1 MRCVLV
7 GTLTVLAYVAPAL
20 LLLLLSPSAHAQFVK
35 TPGVEIVRN
44 FVNAQMENNASIK
57 AGQRVEVEVG
67 KIDPRLALKPCAA
80 LEPFLPATNRLW
92 GKTFVGLHCTEAP
105 GWTIFVAT
113 QIKVFSPIAIANR
126 ALRAGDTIAL
136 SDITFEE
143 HEITQMSSGAVTD
156 PAQVA
161 GRVLV
166 RGFMPG
172 QALMLQALRSNP
184 VVSMGDPVKVVVA
197 GDGFTVASSGVA
209 LAQAEAG
216 QAVRVRLESGRTL
229 QGIAHQGRIVEV
241 KL

>member
-1 MRCVLV
+1 
-7 GTLTVLAYVAPAL
+7 VLAYGAPAI

-35 TPGVEIVRN
+35 TPGEELVRN
-44 FVNAQMENNASIK
+44 FVHEQLARNTTLSTD
-57 AGQRVEVEVG
+57 QRVVVEIG
-67 KIDPRLALKPCAA
+67 KIDPRLSLKPCAA
-80 LEPFLPATNRLW
+80 LEPFMPATNRLW

-105 GWTIFVAT
+105 GWTVFVPT
-113 QIKVFSPIAIANR
+113 QIKVFAPIAIANR
-126 ALRAGDTIAL
+126 ALRAGDTVAL

-143 HEITQMSSGAVTD
+143 HEITQMPSGAVTA
-156 PAQVA
+156 PGQVA
-161 GRVLV
+161 GRVLA

-184 VVSMGDPVKVVVA
+184 VVSLGDPVKVIVA
-197 GDGFTVASSGVA
+197 GEGFTVASSGVA

-229 QGIAHQGRIVEV
+229 QGIAQQGRIVEV